1 MAGSVPAG
9 MKYSKEHEWAKMEGD
24 VVRVGITEY
33 AQEQLGDVVYVELPQ
48 AGGTVT
54 YMKHFGV
61 VESVKA
67 ASDLF
72 SPLSGSVVEAN
83 ASLES
88 QPELVNSDPYG
99 QGWMVVIKP
108 DDPKAID
115 DLLDADAYQSYIDSL
130 G

>member
-9 MKYSKEHEWAKMEGD
+9 LKYTKEHEWAKVEGD

-48 AGGTVT
+48 AGGNITQA
-54 YMKHFGV
+54 KHFGV

-72 SPLSGSVVEAN
+72 APLSGSVVEAN
-83 ASLES
+83 AALEA
-88 QPELVNSDPYG
+88 QPELINADPYG
-99 QGWMVVIKP
+99 QGWMVVVRP
-108 DDPKAID
+108 DDPTAVD
-115 DLLDADAYQSYIDSL
+115 ELLDADAYQSYLDSL